1 MSLFTASTIETIV
14 NKGLSQLF
22 NKNMLANTAE
32 DGQIILTGK
41 TGSITLPVPPP
52 SYSVKVANNNSI
64 VNIQSLGDI
73 NMIGKTGLQ
82 KISFSTFLPGI
93 DNTLYKAVDTAEYI
107 KKINSLRTSDTY
119 CHITIVGTNVDLDVT
134 IDSFDYEDASPV
146 GDIDISLSLTE
157 YKHIGDSNKQVENKT
172 GLNQRKIT
180 ALDKVKANLV
190 YRKGDTPLT
199 FLNRALSKTDNR
211 GLDVNQSKYLSYAKN
226 LIKTASKQKVSF
238 NPGDIINIRKNNDN
252 SLSAVV
258 NNKEFPLKE
267 STSKFNSPSKVK
279 S

>member
-41 TGSITLPVPPP
+41 TGSVILPVPPP

-119 CHITIVGTNVDLDVT
+119 CHVTIVGTNVDLDVT

-238 NPGDIINIRKNNDN
+238 NPGDLINIRKNNDN

>member
-107 KKINSLRTSDTY
+107 KKINSLRTADTY

-157 YKHIGDSNKQVENKT
+157 YKHIGDSNKEVENKT

-238 NPGDIINIRKNNDN
+238 NPGDLINIRKNNDN

>member
-226 LIKTASKQKVSF
+226 LVKAASKQKVSF
-238 NPGDIINIRKNNDN
+238 NPGDLINIRKNNDN

-267 STSKFNSPSKVK
+267 SNSKFNSPSKVK

>member
-107 KKINSLRTSDTY
+107 KKINALRTSDTY

-238 NPGDIINIRKNNDN
+238 NPGDLINIRKNNDN

-258 NNKEFPLKE
+258 NSKEFPLKE

>member
-157 YKHIGDSNKQVENKT
+157 YKHIGDSNKEVENKT

-226 LIKTASKQKVSF
+226 LVKAASKQKVSF
-238 NPGDIINIRKNNDN
+238 NPGDLINIRKNNDN
-252 SLSAVV
+252 SLSAIV

-267 STSKFNSPSKVK
+267 STSKFYSPSKVK

>member
-22 NKNMLANTAE
+22 NKNILANTAE

-226 LIKTASKQKVSF
+226 LIKAASKQKVSF
-238 NPGDIINIRKNNDN
+238 NPGDLINIRKNNDN

-258 NNKEFPLKE
+258 NSKEFPLKE

>member
-1 MSLFTASTIETIV
+1 MSLFTGSTIETIV
-14 NKGLSQLF
+14 NKGLAQLF

-32 DGQIILTGK
+32 DGQVILTGK
-41 TGSITLPVPPP
+41 AGSITLPVPPP
-52 SYSVKVANNNSI
+52 SYAVKVSNNNTI

-93 DNTLYKAVDTAEYI
+93 DNTFCKAVDTADYI
-107 KKINSLRTSDTY
+107 KRINALRTADTY
-119 CHITIVGTNVDLDVT
+119 CHLTIVGTNVDLDVT

-146 GDIDISLSLTE
+146 GDIDISLSFTE
-157 YKHIGDSNKQVENKT
+157 YKHIGEANKQIEAKT

-226 LIKTASKQKVSF
+226 LVKVASKQKVSF
-238 NPGDIINIRKNNDN
+238 NPGDLINIRKNNDN

-258 NNKEFPLKE
+258 NDKEFPLKE
-267 STSKFNSPSKVK
+267 SASKFNSSSKVK
-279 S
+279 T

>member
-22 NKNMLANTAE
+22 NKNMLANTVE

-119 CHITIVGTNVDLDVT
+119 CHVTIVGTNVDLDVT

-226 LIKTASKQKVSF
+226 LIKAASKQKVSF
-238 NPGDIINIRKNNDN
+238 NPGDLINIRKNNDN

-267 STSKFNSPSKVK
+267 STSKFNSPPKVK

>member
-107 KKINSLRTSDTY
+107 KKINSLRTADTY

-157 YKHIGDSNKQVENKT
+157 YKHIGDLNKQVENKT

-226 LIKTASKQKVSF
+226 LVKTASKKKISF
-238 NPGDIINIRKNNDN
+238 NPGDLINIRKNNDN
-252 SLSAVV
+252 SLSAIV

>member
-107 KKINSLRTSDTY
+107 KKINSLRTADTY

-238 NPGDIINIRKNNDN
+238 NPGDLINIRKNNDN

-267 STSKFNSPSKVK
+267 STSKFNSPFKVK

>member
-107 KKINSLRTSDTY
+107 KKINALRTSDTY

-226 LIKTASKQKVSF
+226 LVKAASKQKVSF
-238 NPGDIINIRKNNDN
+238 NPGDLINIRKNNDN

>member
-107 KKINSLRTSDTY
+107 KKINALRTSDTY

-146 GDIDISLSLTE
+146 DDIDISLSLTE

-238 NPGDIINIRKNNDN
+238 NPGDLINIRKNNDN

>member
-41 TGSITLPVPPP
+41 TGSITIPVPPP

-226 LIKTASKQKVSF
+226 LIKAASKQKVSF
-238 NPGDIINIRKNNDN
+238 NPGDLINIRKNNDN

-258 NNKEFPLKE
+258 NNKEFQLKE

>member
-226 LIKTASKQKVSF
+226 LVKAASKQKVSF
-238 NPGDIINIRKNNDN
+238 NPGDLINIRKNNDN

-258 NNKEFPLKE
+258 NNKEFQLKE
-267 STSKFNSPSKVK
+267 SASKFNSPSKVK

>member
-64 VNIQSLGDI
+64 INIQSLGDI

-107 KKINSLRTSDTY
+107 KKINSLRTADTY

-226 LIKTASKQKVSF
+226 LIKAASKQKVSF
-238 NPGDIINIRKNNDN
+238 NPGDLINIRKNNDN

>member
-107 KKINSLRTSDTY
+107 KKINSLRTADTY

-157 YKHIGDSNKQVENKT
+157 YKHIGDSNKEVENKT

-238 NPGDIINIRKNNDN
+238 NPGDLINIRKNNDN
-252 SLSAVV
+252 SLSAIV

>member
-119 CHITIVGTNVDLDVT
+119 CHVTIVGTNVDLDVT

-226 LIKTASKQKVSF
+226 LVKAASKKKVSF
-238 NPGDIINIRKNNDN
+238 NPGDLINIRKNNDN

-258 NNKEFPLKE
+258 NNKEFQLKE

>member
-1 MSLFTASTIETIV
+1 MSSFTASTIETIV

-22 NKNMLANTAE
+22 NKNMLANTAKN
-32 DGQIILTGK
+32 GQIILTGK

-119 CHITIVGTNVDLDVT
+119 CHVTIVGTNVDLDVT
-134 IDSFDYEDASPV
+134 IDFFDYKDASPV
-146 GDIDISLSLTE
+146 GDIDIYLSLTE
-157 YKHIGDSNKQVENKT
+157 YKHTGDSNKQVENKT

-238 NPGDIINIRKNNDN
+238 DPGDIINIRKNNDN

-267 STSKFNSPSKVK
+267 STSKFNSPPKVK

>member
-73 NMIGKTGLQ
+73 NMIGKTGIQ

-107 KKINSLRTSDTY
+107 KKINALRTSDTY

-226 LIKTASKQKVSF
+226 LIKAASKQKVSF
-238 NPGDIINIRKNNDN
+238 NPGDLINIRKNNDN

-267 STSKFNSPSKVK
+267 STSKFNSPPKVK

>member
-107 KKINSLRTSDTY
+107 KKINSLRTSDTH

-226 LIKTASKQKVSF
+226 LIKAASKQKVSF
-238 NPGDIINIRKNNDN
+238 NPGDLINIRKNNDN

-258 NNKEFPLKE
+258 NNKEFQLKE

>member
-107 KKINSLRTSDTY
+107 KKINALRTSDTY

-238 NPGDIINIRKNNDN
+238 NPGDLINIRKNNDN

-267 STSKFNSPSKVK
+267 STSKFNSPPKVK

>member
-119 CHITIVGTNVDLDVT
+119 CHVTIVGTNVDLDVT

-238 NPGDIINIRKNNDN
+238 NPGDLINIRKNNDN

>member
-107 KKINSLRTSDTY
+107 KKINSLRTADTY

-157 YKHIGDSNKQVENKT
+157 YKHIGDSNKEVENKT

-226 LIKTASKQKVSF
+226 LIKAASKQKVSF
-238 NPGDIINIRKNNDN
+238 NPGDLINIRKNNDN

-267 STSKFNSPSKVK
+267 STSKFNSPPKVK

>member
-93 DNTLYKAVDTAEYI
+93 DNTLYKAVDTEEYI
-107 KKINSLRTSDTY
+107 KKINALRISDTY

-226 LIKTASKQKVSF
+226 LIKAASKQKVSF
-238 NPGDIINIRKNNDN
+238 NPGDLINIRKNNDN

>member
-52 SYSVKVANNNSI
+52 SYSVKVANKNSI

-107 KKINSLRTSDTY
+107 KKINSLRTADTY

-238 NPGDIINIRKNNDN
+238 NPGDLINIRKNNDN

-267 STSKFNSPSKVK
+267 STSKFNSPPKVK

>member
-107 KKINSLRTSDTY
+107 KKINALRTADTY

-226 LIKTASKQKVSF
+226 LIKAASKQKVSF
-238 NPGDIINIRKNNDN
+238 NPGDLINIRKNNDN

-258 NNKEFPLKE
+258 NNKEFQLKE

>member
-107 KKINSLRTSDTY
+107 KKINSLRTADTY
-119 CHITIVGTNVDLDVT
+119 CHVTIVGTNVDLDVT

-238 NPGDIINIRKNNDN
+238 NPGDLINIRKNNDN

-258 NNKEFPLKE
+258 NNKEFQLKE

>member
-52 SYSVKVANNNSI
+52 SYSVKIANNNSI

-119 CHITIVGTNVDLDVT
+119 CHVTIVGTNVDLDVT

-226 LIKTASKQKVSF
+226 LIKAASKQKVSF
-238 NPGDIINIRKNNDN
+238 NPGDLINIRKNNNN

>member
-41 TGSITLPVPPP
+41 TDSITLPVPPP

-226 LIKTASKQKVSF
+226 LIKAASKQKVSF
-238 NPGDIINIRKNNDN
+238 NPGDLINIRKNNDN

-258 NNKEFPLKE
+258 NNKEFQLKE

-279 S
+279 L

>member
-82 KISFSTFLPGI
+82 KISFFTFLPGI

-107 KKINSLRTSDTY
+107 KKINALRTSDTY

-226 LIKTASKQKVSF
+226 LIKAASKQKVSF
-238 NPGDIINIRKNNDN
+238 NPGDLINIRENNDN

-258 NNKEFPLKE
+258 NNKEFQLKE

>member
-134 IDSFDYEDASPV
+134 IDSFDYEEASPV

-226 LIKTASKQKVSF
+226 LVKAASKQKVSF
-238 NPGDIINIRKNNDN
+238 NPGDLINIRKNNDN

-258 NNKEFPLKE
+258 NNKEFQLKE

>member
-226 LIKTASKQKVSF
+226 LVKAASKQKVSF
-238 NPGDIINIRKNNDN
+238 NPGDLINIRKNNDN

-258 NNKEFPLKE
+258 NNKEFQLKE

>member
-107 KKINSLRTSDTY
+107 KKINSLRTADTY

-157 YKHIGDSNKQVENKT
+157 YKHIRDSNKQVENKT

-226 LIKTASKQKVSF
+226 LIKAASKQKVSF
-238 NPGDIINIRKNNDN
+238 NPGDLINIRKNNDN

>member
-238 NPGDIINIRKNNDN
+238 NPGDLINIRKNNDN

-258 NNKEFPLKE
+258 NSKEFPLKE